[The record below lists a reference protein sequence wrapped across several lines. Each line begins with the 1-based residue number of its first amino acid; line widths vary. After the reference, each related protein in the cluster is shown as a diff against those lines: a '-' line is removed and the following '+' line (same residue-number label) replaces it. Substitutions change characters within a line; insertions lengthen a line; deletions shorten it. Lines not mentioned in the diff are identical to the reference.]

1 MTASMQLPLDV
12 TKIRELLPHR
22 YPFLFLDRVVEF
34 ESGKRIVCI
43 KNVTA
48 NEPYFEGHFPS
59 RPVMPGVLLIEAM
72 AQAGGV
78 LSHLS
83 RGTSYQSGL
92 SYLVKVD
99 GARFSRMVGPGDR
112 VELLVTIKRA
122 IRNMVLYEGIAR
134 VDGEEVAVA
143 EILCAEAK

>member
-1 MTASMQLPLDV
+1 MTVSVQLPLDV
-12 TKIRELLPHR
+12 VKIRELLPHR

-34 ESGKRIVCI
+34 EAGKRIVCI
-43 KNVTA
+43 KNVSA

-59 RPVMPGVLLIEAM
+59 RPVMPGVLLIESM

-83 RGTSYQSGL
+83 RGTSYASGL

-99 GARFSRMVGPGDR
+99 GARFSRMVGPGDT
-112 VELLVTIKRA
+112 VALEVKIKRA
-122 IRNMVLYEGIAR
+122 IRNMVLYEGVAR
-134 VDGEEVAVA
+134 VDGEEVAAA

>member
-1 MTASMQLPLDV
+1 MQLPLDV
-12 TKIRELLPHR
+12 VKIKELLPHR

-34 ESGKRIVCI
+34 EAGARIVCI
-43 KNVTA
+43 KNVSA

-83 RGTSYQSGL
+83 RGTSYDNGL
-92 SYLVKVD
+92 SYLAKVD
-99 GARFSRMVGPGDR
+99 GARFSRMVGPGDQ
-112 VELLVTIKRA
+112 VALEVKIKRA

-134 VDGEEVAVA
+134 VDGEEVAAA

>member
-1 MTASMQLPLDV
+1 MTVSVHLPLDV
-12 TKIRELLPHR
+12 VKIKELLPHR

-34 ESGKRIVCI
+34 EAGARIVCI
-43 KNVTA
+43 KNVSA

-83 RGTSYQSGL
+83 RGTSYDNGL

-99 GARFSRMVGPGDR
+99 GARFSRMVGPGDQ
-112 VELLVTIKRA
+112 VALEVKIKRA

-134 VDGEEVAVA
+134 VDGEEVAAA